1 MSKLEGNELLRK
13 FLEIDYDIN
22 FNITTSLGISF
33 DNDWQLLMKVVEKIE
48 SIQDDHHGYF
58 QVHISGNSCT
68 IQGSNLWKAI
78 EPNSKYGWVYLSDP
92 NAIFETKRES
102 TWYNVIKFIQW
113 YETDYK
119 KDNIEGVNSN

>member
-1 MSKLEGNELLRK
+1 MTKLEGNEILRK
-13 FLEIDYDIN
+13 FLELEDNIN
-22 FNITTSLGISF
+22 WQVASSMVNF
-33 DNDWQLLMKVVEKIE
+33 DNDWELLMKVVEKIE
-48 SIQDDHHGYF
+48 SIQDDHHGHF

-68 IQGSNLWKAI
+68 IFGSYLWKAI
-78 EPNSKYGWVYLSDP
+78 GDENYGHVYLSDP

-119 KDNIEGVNSN
+119 KDNTSGVNSN